1 MSNYTNNN
9 SSYDEI
15 ERAIHPETTTENN
28 QDNDINSGNSIDEA
42 QYEHNHL
49 LHTTG
54 TECSASSDTGRTSI
68 GGSGDDNDNTNLNV
82 SHHGIV
88 GTSTS
93 HGLDD
98 FNDLELQNS
107 SSLRMSTKQK
117 IMNAM
122 HKMIP
127 IKQTYER
134 LNNGLTTGRMHTNAP
149 GRFIG
154 QGTDGVFRNLAA
166 KPETDSTLQAQ
177 EINPPTYEDASA
189 DNAPEYW
196 ESTMV
201 SPMYGDEVFVEGLP
215 VGNLAN
221 LVWISI
227 VTVAFQFL
235 GFVLCYLL
243 HTSHAGKHGARAG
256 LGITFIVYSY
266 GMIPTNF
273 GHVDKLPDKLIVE
286 NPNDFDITR
295 ATSLK
300 GTLDNYQSDLF
311 QQRPTSE
318 AVLNGYSTT
327 PYFAYGVIAFGI
339 FLLLKALSD
348 FYKIKVMERNIL
360 APSQHS
366 ETVTST
372 TEMTESPN
380 LED

>member
-1 MSNYTNNN
+1 MSNNTHNN
-9 SSYDEI
+9 SSYDET
-15 ERAIHPETTTENN
+15 EPATHPETTTKNS
-28 QDNDINSGNSIDEA
+28 QNDGIYRGNSINEGR
-42 QYEHNHL
+42 YEDNHIPNL
-49 LHTTG
+49 AG
-54 TECSASSDTGRTSI
+54 SERSASSDVPGPSI
-68 GGSGDDNDNTNLNV
+68 GGSGDDNGNANLNDL
-82 SHHGIV
+82 HHGTV

-98 FNDLELQNS
+98 FNDLELQGS

-117 IMNAM
+117 IMSAM
-122 HKMIP
+122 HRMIP

-134 LNNGLTTGRMHTNAP
+134 LNNGLATGRMHTNAP

-166 KPETDSTLQAQ
+166 KPETDSSLQAQ

-196 ESTMV
+196 ESTVV

-221 LVWISI
+221 LVWIGI

-256 LGITFIVYSY
+256 LGITFIIYSY

-273 GHVDKLPDKLIVE
+273 GHVDKLPDKLQVE
-286 NPNDFDITR
+286 DSNEFDITR
-295 ATSLK
+295 STSLK
-300 GTLDNYQSDLF
+300 GSIDTYQSDLF
-311 QQRPTSE
+311 QQRPPSE
-318 AVLNGYSTT
+318 AVLNGYSST
-327 PYFAYGVIAFGI
+327 PYFAYGLIAFGL

-348 FYKIKVMERNIL
+348 FYRIKVMERNIL
-360 APSQHS
+360 APSQYN

-380 LED
+380 LEN